1 MIQLSIPGEPIGK
14 KRPRFARRGKTTVAY
29 NDQQTE
35 DGKFIAQVLAQANGK
50 TIDGPIGMTM
60 IATKSRPKSHY
71 GTGRNSGK
79 LKPSA
84 PAYPTSKPDLDNCIK
99 FVLDCFNEILFKDDA
114 QVVSIKAIKRYGQ
127 NPKTDIFLER
137 VFV

>member
-14 KRPRFARRGKTTVAY
+14 KRPRFARRGKITVAY

-35 DGKFIAQVLAQANGK
+35 EGKFIAQVLAQANGQ
-50 TIDGPIGMTM
+50 TINGPIEMTM
-60 IATKSRPKSHY
+60 TATKSRPKSHY

-84 PAYPTSKPDLDNCIK
+84 PAYPTNKPDLDNILK
-99 FVLDCFNEILFKDDA
+99 FVCDCFNEILFKDDA
-114 QVVSIKAIKRYGQ
+114 QVVSIQAIKRYGD
-127 NPKTDIFLER
+127 NPRTEITLEK
-137 VFV
+137 VFI